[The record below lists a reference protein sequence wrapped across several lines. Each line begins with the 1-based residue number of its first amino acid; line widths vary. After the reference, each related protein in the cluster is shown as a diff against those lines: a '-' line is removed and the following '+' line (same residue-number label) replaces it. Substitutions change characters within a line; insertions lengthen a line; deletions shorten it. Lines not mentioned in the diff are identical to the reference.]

1 MLVRLAAPQKAGLM
15 LILKAALLGIVEGIT
30 EFLPISSTGHL
41 IVASSLLDYPEAS
54 RITFDIFIQLGAIL
68 AVVWHYRQPLSS
80 LLRRLPSERQAQVLA
95 GEVLLAFLPAAAA
108 GFLFHR
114 AIEEHL
120 FNLTV
125 VACTLIAGGIFII
138 VVERR
143 RWRFQVHRIEGTRWR
158 DALCVGSAQVLSL
171 FPGVSRS
178 AATIFGGMFAGMD
191 RPAATQFSFYLS
203 IPTLCAA
210 SLYSLFKAR
219 HLLSTADALPLAVG
233 FSLSFL
239 SALLVVRAFIT
250 FVQRHDFTAF
260 GYYRIAVGALILLLL
275 R

>member
-1 MLVRLAAPQKAGLM
+1 MIV
-15 LILKAALLGIVEGIT
+15 LKAAVLGVVEGIT

-41 IVASSLLDYPEAS
+41 IVASSLVNYPEAS
-54 RITFDIFIQLGAIL
+54 RVTFDIFIQLGAIL
-68 AVVWHYRQPLSS
+68 AVVWHYREPLWA
-80 LLRRLPSERQAQVLA
+80 LVRHLPSEQPAQVLT
-95 GEVLLAFLPAAAA
+95 GQVLLAFVPAAVA

-114 AIEEHL
+114 AIEERL

-125 VACTLIAGGIFII
+125 VACTLIAGGVFIVI
-138 VVERR
+138 VERR

-158 DALCVGSAQVLSL
+158 DAVWVGLAQVLSL

-203 IPTLCAA
+203 IPTLFAA

-219 HLLSTADALPLAVG
+219 HLLSAGDVLPLAVG
-233 FSLSFL
+233 FILSFL

-250 FVQRHDFTAF
+250 FVQRHDFTGF
-260 GYYRIAVGALILLLL
+260 GYYRIVLGVLILLLL